1 MSERREAVKP
11 RPWRHGAR
19 ARGRKSIASSGA
31 ELEACGTDAGACPFR
46 CPTGQSAYQAALTRS
61 LSDLHEETLV
71 GETGDGDQG
80 GDCARSPEAGPSG
93 RHATS
98 TRGGSAPAAGGGAAR
113 DANDSAS
120 RRD

>member
-11 RPWRHGAR
+11 RPWRHGAGAR
-19 ARGRKSIASSGA
+19 ARKSIASSGA

-46 CPTGQSAYQAALTRS
+46 CPTGQSAYQAALTRA

-80 GDCARSPEAGPSG
+80 GDCARSPAAGPG
-93 RHATS
+93 ACD
-98 TRGGSAPAAGGGAAR
+98 AAAAR
-113 DANDSAS
+113 G
-120 RRD
+120 